1 MEEKVKE
8 LLKGKLDN
16 LNMVVDSVVLEK
28 ENNNLFLRICRDSE
42 NVLDLDMIVEAT
54 KVIDPIIEKADLIS
68 EKYVLEVYG
77 KSKGEEN
84 EES

>member
-28 ENNNLFLRICRDSE
+28 ENNNLFLRICLDSE